1 MKHSARIPTAL
12 ALVFL
17 LTSTLAF
24 GQTESGQTESQPQ
37 VQAHRIDSEVAVNGS
52 LDEDAWTEADVATG
66 FRQFEPNEGEPASQD
81 TEVRILYGP
90 EAIYVGAM
98 MHDENPSQI
107 MATLG
112 RRDERN
118 RADWLTISF
127 DSNNNQ
133 ETAYTFAVN
142 AAGIQLDGLQGGSGS
157 RVDES
162 WDAVWE
168 SGVAIISNGWV
179 AEMRIPYSM
188 LRFSEG
194 ASRWR
199 VQFRRRIPRRS
210 EESEWPLVPRSERE
224 NILSQYGWITNL
236 EGVEA
241 ERNVQVRPYVM
252 SRMVTH
258 ESAVQPGTAVR
269 DMAADLGGDL
279 KIGLTSNITL
289 DATVNPDFGQ
299 VESDPAELNL
309 TAFET
314 FFEERRPFFLEG
326 TEIYEFGLGR
336 GSDLLYTRRI
346 GGSAPIIGAT
356 KLSGRTPGGTAF
368 GFLGAAT
375 GNEFDPSRYYG
386 VASLRQQIGSYS
398 SVGAILTGFD
408 GPNPFGV
415 QKRAVAGGTDWD
427 LRLADNAYGIDGFL
441 AFTNERWSA
450 EGLSNQFGWAGS
462 VDAQKRSGTW
472 RYGLGSTVFNPEFDP
487 NDLGRMRRNNYI
499 EVGGNLQ
506 HDFNG
511 GQAFGPFQRAGFFS
525 FFNQRLSYDDHINQ
539 GFGMGVRSRWTTRG
553 FRSIGLGLDLE
564 NVLGDAYSLFQTRG
578 LGPALQPRELGFEVE
593 VGSDS
598 RRNWE
603 IESEV
608 GMTSMSTGGT
618 EYETGLEAEWTI
630 GTRVSMEMG
639 FDAAW
644 ERDVIDWSSNDA
656 FHPTEDGGW
665 AISTERG
672 TPNELTPE
680 EYQPFAANGRL
691 DAIFADLALYPGTDA
706 YYRPVYGARDTR
718 EFNVTLR
725 GNMTFTQDLSLELYS
740 QVFLARGKYQ
750 DFRIL
755 TDRDTY
761 ARFDGYPKRDE
772 FALNSFQLNSV
783 LRWEY
788 RPGSTLFVVWTQ
800 SRRANHELNPL
811 ADPLHSPYNTPLG
824 EQLGDT
830 FGLFPTNTFLVKIEY
845 TFLR

>member
-1 MKHSARIPTAL
+1 MKRHTFLSIAFAFLL
-12 ALVFL
+12 AL
-17 LTSTLAF
+17 TSPRAF
-24 GQTESGQTESQPQ
+24 GQNESHPR
-37 VQAHRIDSEVAVNGS
+37 VQAYRIDSEISVDGS
-52 LDEDAWTEADVATG
+52 LDEDAWADADVATG

-98 MHDENPSQI
+98 MHAENPSQI

-112 RRDERN
+112 RRDEYN
-118 RADWLTISF
+118 RADWITVSF

-142 AAGIQLDGLQGGSGS
+142 AAGIQLDGLRSGSGGFGPP
-157 RVDES
+157 VDVS
-162 WDAVWE
+162 WDAVWASDAAVTSE
-168 SGVAIISNGWV
+168 GWV

-194 ASRWR
+194 ASQWR
-199 VQFRRRIPRRS
+199 VQFRRQIPRRG
-210 EESEWPLVPRSERE
+210 EESEWPMVSRSERE

-236 EGVEA
+236 EGVKA
-241 ERNVQVRPYVM
+241 ERNVQARPYVM
-252 SRMVTH
+252 SRVLTH
-258 ESAVQPGTAVR
+258 ESSEQPGTGVR
-269 DMAADLGGDL
+269 SMAADLGGDL

-299 VESDPAELNL
+299 VESDPAQLNL

-326 TEIYEFGLGR
+326 TEIYEFGLDR
-336 GSDLLYTRRI
+336 RSDLLYTRRI
-346 GGSAPIIGAT
+346 GGSAPIVGAT

-375 GNEFDPSRYYG
+375 GTEFDPSRYYG
-386 VASLRQQIGSYS
+386 VARLRQQIGAYS
-398 SVGAILTGFD
+398 SAGAILTGFD
-408 GPNPFGV
+408 GPSRFEP
-415 QKRAVAGGTDWD
+415 QKRTLAGGTDWD
-427 LRLADNAYGIDGFL
+427 FRFGDNTYGLDGFL
-441 AFTNERWSA
+441 SFTNERWST
-450 EGLSNQFGWAGS
+450 EGPADQAGWAGS
-462 VDAQKRSGTW
+462 LGAEKRSGTW
-472 RYGLGSTVFNPEFDP
+472 RYGLDATVFNPEFDP

-499 EVGGNLQ
+499 NVGGNLQ
-506 HDFNG
+506 HDING
-511 GQAFGPFQRAGFFS
+511 GQAFGAFQRAGFFS
-525 FFNQRLSYDDHINQ
+525 FFNQRWSYDDHINQ
-539 GFGMGVRSRWTTRG
+539 GGGGGLRSRWTTRG
-553 FRSIGLGLDLE
+553 FQSIGLGLDLE
-564 NVLGDAYSLFQTRG
+564 NVLGDAYSLFETRG

-593 VGSDS
+593 VGTDS

-603 IESEV
+603 LESEV
-608 GMTSMSTGGT
+608 GLMSLSTGGT
-618 EYETGLEAEWTI
+618 EYEAGLEAEWTV

-644 ERDVIDWSSNDA
+644 ERDVIDWSSNDS
-656 FHPTEDGGW
+656 FRPTEDGEW

-672 TPNELTPE
+672 APDELAPE
-680 EYQPFAANGRL
+680 DYQPFATNGRL
-691 DAIFADLALYPGTDA
+691 DAIFAELEPYPGTGA

-718 EFNVTLR
+718 EFDLTLR
-725 GNMTFTQDLSLELYS
+725 GNVNFMQNLSLELYS
-740 QVFLARGKYQ
+740 QVFLARGKYE

-755 TDRDTY
+755 KDRDTY
-761 ARFDGYPKRDE
+761 ARFEGYPKRDE
-772 FALNSFQLNSV
+772 FTLHSFQLNSV

-788 RPGSTLFVVWTQ
+788 RPGSTLFLVWTQ
-800 SRRANHELNPL
+800 SRRANRDLNPL
-811 ADPLHSPYNTPLG
+811 ANPIRSLYNTPLS